1 MIISWEDWMSTF
13 DNALKQL
20 DNVKKYLP
28 FEKKYFDIL
37 SRPQKITNVS
47 FPVKMD
53 NGEIEVFDGYRVQYN
68 NARGPYK
75 GGIRFHPQADLDE
88 VKSLAFWM
96 MIKCAVVDI
105 PLGGGKGGI
114 AVDPRKLSKNELERL
129 TRAYT
134 QEIANLIGPRID
146 VPAPDVYTNAEVM
159 GWIVDE
165 YTKITGKQDLGV
177 VTGKPIE
184 IGGSLGR
191 DVATAQ
197 GGFYV
202 LEEYLLQ
209 NNIDPKTLKFA
220 IQGFG
225 NAGMTMAELMYKA
238 GWQVVAVSDSSGGVL
253 SENGGLNIDQLKK
266 IKLDGESLN
275 NIQDSNLKK
284 ISNNELLELNIDVLV
299 PAALENQITLSNADN
314 IKAKIVLELANGP
327 TTPEADEILFNKN
340 ILVIPD
346 VLANA
351 GGVVVSYFELVQN
364 LQNYYWSREKV
375 LSDLAIVMK
384 KSLTDVVRIAG
395 ENKVDW
401 RKASFILAL
410 NRVIGSLKARGI

>member
-1 MIISWEDWMSTF
+1 MSTF
-13 DNALKQL
+13 DNVLKQL

-28 FEKKYFDIL
+28 VEKKYFDIL

-53 NGEIEVFDGYRVQYN
+53 SGEIEIFDGYRVQYN
-68 NARGPYK
+68 NTRGPYK

-114 AVDPRKLSKNELERL
+114 AVDPKKLSKNELERL
-129 TRAYT
+129 TRT
-134 QEIANLIGPRID
+134 FTKEIANLIGPRID

-159 GWIVDE
+159 GWMVDE
-165 YTKITGKQDLGV
+165 YTKIKGKQDLGV

-209 NNIDPKTLKFA
+209 NNIDPKTLKIA

-253 SENGGLNIDQLKK
+253 SEDGGLNIDQLKK
-266 IKLDGESLN
+266 IKLDGDSLN
-275 NIQDSNLKK
+275 NIKDLGLKK
-284 ISNNELLELNIDVLV
+284 ISNNELLELDVDVLV
-299 PAALENQITLSNADN
+299 PAALENQITLSNANN
-314 IKAKIVLELANGP
+314 IRAKIVLELANGP

-351 GGVVVSYFELVQN
+351 GGVAVSYFELVQN

-375 LSDLAIVMK
+375 LGDLATIMK
-384 KSLTDVVRIAG
+384 KSLNDVMRIAG